1 MLTVAIIGRPNVG
14 KSTLFNRLVGRR
26 MAIVSDTPG
35 VTRDRREG
43 EARLGGLR
51 FTVIDTAGLDD
62 VPSSE
67 LETAMQAQTE
77 RALEEADVALL
88 LIDARSGLTPLDSHF
103 ANLLR
108 RRATPVILV
117 ANKCEG
123 RGGAGGLMDAFAL
136 GLGEPVALSAE
147 HGEGMGELFDAL
159 ASHAEAAAGR
169 AGEQQMD
176 GEAEDEAAPL
186 QLAVV
191 GRPNVGKSTLV
202 NRLLGEERLVTSP
215 EAGTTRDAIAVSW
228 TYQGQQVRLIDTAG
242 LRRKARVREALEDA
256 SVADALRAI
265 RFAHVV
271 VLVLDA
277 TQGLEKQDLTI
288 ARMIA
293 EEGRAPVLAIN
304 KWDLVGHHA
313 EALAAVRDRLETSL
327 PQVRGI
333 RFVTLSALTGRGVA
347 RLLPEVLDAYRKW
360 NLRIGTGPLNRWLQ
374 EMTDRHP
381 PPLAQ
386 GRRIKIRYATQAKA
400 RPPTFILFASR
411 PEDLPEDYLRYL
423 AGGLREHFDLAGI
436 PVRLLLRKGKN
447 PYAP

>member
-1 MLTVAIIGRPNVG
+1 MLTVAIVGRPNVG

-35 VTRDRREG
+35 VTRDRRMG

-67 LETAMQAQTE
+67 LETAMQTQTE
-77 RALEEADVALL
+77 RALDEADVALL
-88 LIDARSGLTPLDSHF
+88 LIDARIGLTPLDSHF

-108 RRATPVILV
+108 RRGTPVILV

-136 GLGEPVALSAE
+136 GLGEPVGLSAE
-147 HGEGMGELFDAL
+147 HGEGMGELYDAL
-159 ASHAEAAAGR
+159 APYDSAPGEPQVAEDA
-169 AGEQQMD
+169 D
-176 GEAEDEAAPL
+176 AEDEAAPL

-228 TYQGQQVRLIDTAG
+228 AYQGQQVRLIDTAG

-256 SVADALRAI
+256 SIADALRAV

-293 EEGRAPVLAIN
+293 EEGRAPVLAVN
-304 KWDLVGHHA
+304 KWDLVEHHA
-313 EALAAVRDRLETSL
+313 GVLGSLRDRLETSL

-333 RFVTLSALTGRGVA
+333 RFVTLSALTGRGVN

-374 EMTDRHP
+374 EMTERHP
-381 PPLAQ
+381 PPLAA
-386 GRRIKIRYATQAKA
+386 GRRIKIRYATQIKA

-423 AGGLREHFDLAGI
+423 AGGLRDQFGLTGV
-436 PVRLLLRKGKN
+436 PVRVFPRKGKN

>member
-1 MLTVAIIGRPNVG
+1 MLTVAIVGRPNVG
-14 KSTLFNRLVGRR
+14 KSTLFNRLAGRR

-35 VTRDRREG
+35 VTRDRRDG
-43 EARLGGLR
+43 EARLGRLR
-51 FTVIDTAGLDD
+51 FRVIDTAGLDD

-77 RALEEADVALL
+77 RALEQADVALL
-88 LIDARSGLTPLDSHF
+88 LIDARTGVTPLDSHF

-123 RGGAGGLMDAFAL
+123 RGGAGGLVDAFAL

-147 HGEGMGELFDAL
+147 HGEGMGELHDAL
-159 ASHAEAAAGR
+159 APHADARRNPEDTGGA
-169 AGEQQMD
+169 D
-176 GEAEDEAAPL
+176 GAEDEAAPL

-215 EAGTTRDAIAVSW
+215 EAGTTRDAIAVAW
-228 TYQGQQVRLIDTAG
+228 TYQGQQLRLVDTAG
-242 LRRKARVREALEDA
+242 LRRKARVRDALEDA
-256 SVADALRAI
+256 SVAEALRAI

-304 KWDLVGHHA
+304 KWDLVEHHA
-313 EALAAVRDRLETSL
+313 GALAAVRDRLETSL
-327 PQVRGI
+327 PQVRGL
-333 RFVTLSALTGRGVA
+333 RFVTLSALTGRGVDK
-347 RLLPEVLDAYRKW
+347 LLPEVLGVYRKW
-360 NLRIGTGPLNRWLQ
+360 TLRIGTGPLNRWLQ
-374 EMTDRHP
+374 EMTERHP
-381 PPLAQ
+381 PPLAN

-400 RPPTFILFASR
+400 RPPTFVLFVSR
-411 PEDLPEDYLRYL
+411 PEGLPDDYLRYL
-423 AGGLREHFDLAGI
+423 AGGLRDHFGLAGI
-436 PVRLLLRKGKN
+436 PVRLLTRKGKN
-447 PYAP
+447 PYVS